1 MQSRQIVRAT
11 SFGPDAL
18 KLIFKAFD
26 EAWSEIAPKMGSDP
40 NAVEAARMTLA
51 SIVLA
56 FASAGTIT
64 ADGLRTVSVA
74 AFCAKYRLEVNA
86 PGCAY
91 CLAISTEADQARKPL
106 DRNVNRAATRRAA
119 RFASLNV

>member
-1 MQSRQIVRAT
+1 MQSRQLVPAT

-26 EAWSEIAPKMGSDP
+26 EAWSEIAPNMGSEP

-74 AFCAKYRLEVNA
+74 AFCARYRVEVNA
-86 PGCAY
+86 PGGAY
-91 CLAISTEADQARKPL
+91 CLAISPGSEQVA
-106 DRNVNRAATRRAA
+106 NVNRAATRCTA
-119 RFASLNV
+119 RLSS